1 MRAQVVVVLMVCSA
15 GCSVERD
22 AGVED
27 GGGFADALQPLGP
40 CPRTNSATH
49 TPGRVVAWQYAREG
63 PSMILHVG
71 FPAGALDSPEP
82 EPSGCIDE
90 CVVGQRYKPDASL
103 PGDSGVPCGRL
114 NGARTTVTGLGVG
127 DLVIEPPSCMA
138 YREGR
143 AFGSGE
149 RMSIATE
156 GADLP
161 RFTGELVTPPEVNV
175 GLPAQLDRMIDN
187 AVTWSVSSTRA
198 AGVLE
203 IELIGRTVGPGH
215 VDTGAVCRFPV
226 EAGRGR
232 IPGSLLAAIAPGT
245 VTLRVRT
252 VHETQV
258 PTSSGAVTL
267 RAEVLRPEAS
277 ITLR

>member
-40 CPRTNSATH
+40 CLRTTSATR
-49 TPGRVVAWQYAREG
+49 TPGRVVAWQYARE
-63 PSMILHVG
+63 SMMLHVG

-90 CVVGQRYKPDASL
+90 CVVGQRYTPDASL

-114 NGARTTVTGLGVG
+114 NSARTTVSGLGVG
-127 DLVIEPPSCMA
+127 DMVIEPPSCMA
-138 YREGR
+138 YRDGR

-149 RMSIATE
+149 RMSVATE
-156 GADLP
+156 GSDLP
-161 RFTGELVTPPEVNV
+161 RFTAELVTPPEVNV

-198 AGVLE
+198 GGILELE
-203 IELIGRTVGPGH
+203 IIGLTNGPGH
-215 VDTGAVCRFPV
+215 YRTGAVCRFPV
-226 EAGRGR
+226 DARRGR
-232 IPGSLLAAIAPGT
+232 IPGSLLTAIKPGT
-245 VTLRVRT
+245 TTLRVRAI
-252 VHETQV
+252 HEAEV

-267 RAEVLRPEAS
+267 RAEVRQPDQP